1 MTAPGKLRV
10 AVIGA
15 GAAGLCAARHIAA
28 CPESF
33 APPVVFEASGRVGGT
48 WVYTEETGQSPD
60 GLPIHSSMYRDL
72 RTNLPKEVMA
82 FPDFPFDASLPSF
95 LHHSDV
101 LAYLESYADHFC
113 VREHIRF
120 SWLVDAVSPAEG
132 PEGGWDVTTCR
143 AQDRTVQ
150 VTERFDAVIV
160 CSGHY
165 SDPFVPA
172 IPGLETFP
180 GRLLHSH
187 EYRGPEPFAGRTV
200 VLLGAGPSGMDLTL
214 QLAPVAQR
222 VILSHRQPPLPPL
235 PGNVLQAAPAVAV
248 AGDTVQFGDG
258 AEHRADVL
266 ILCTGYRYRF
276 PFLAPARLGLR
287 ITAHT
292 VTPLYRHLLPPQH
305 PDLFF
310 IGVCQQICPF
320 PHFHCQ
326 LLFCLAVLRG
336 ACRLPSAA
344 ERQAAAEGELRQHLA
359 AGGAPRHFHQLGR
372 RQWGYCQE
380 LARLG
385 GFEPLPPVVRKLY
398 EATQASR
405 RQDVSSYR
413 SLNYRVLS
421 AEEWALVGADP
432 GGKGAEDGR

>member
-1 MTAPGKLRV
+1 
-10 AVIGA
+10 
-15 GAAGLCAARHIAA
+15 
-28 CPESF
+28 
-33 APPVVFEASGRVGGT
+33 
-48 WVYTEETGQSPD
+48 
-60 GLPIHSSMYRDL
+60 
-72 RTNLPKEVMA
+72 MA
-82 FPDFPFDASLPSF
+82 FPDFPFDPSLPSF

-101 LAYLESYADHFC
+101 LAYLESYADHFRL
-113 VREHIRF
+113 REHVRF
-120 SWLVDAVSPAEG
+120 SWLVDAVRPAEG
-132 PEGGWDVTTCR
+132 TEGGWDVTACR

-165 SDPFVPA
+165 SDPFVPP

-187 EYRGPEPFAGRTV
+187 EYRCPEPFAGRTV
-200 VLLGAGPSGMDLTL
+200 VLLGAGPSGVDLTL

-222 VILSHRQPPLPPL
+222 VILSHRQPPLSAL
-235 PGNVLQAAPAVAV
+235 PGNVLQAAPAVGV

-276 PFLAPARLGLR
+276 PFLSPARLGLR
-287 ITAHT
+287 ITDHT
-292 VTPLYRHLLPPQH
+292 VTPLYRHLLPPHH
-305 PDLFF
+305 PGLFF
-310 IGVCQQICPF
+310 IGLCQQICPF

-326 LLFCLAVLRG
+326 LLFCLAVLG
-336 ACRLPSAA
+336 GTCCLPSAA
-344 ERQAAAEGELRQHLA
+344 EMQAAAEGELRQHLG
-359 AGGAPRHFHQLGR
+359 AGGPPKRFHQLGGL
-372 RQWGYCQE
+372 QWGYCQE

-385 GFEPLPPVVRKLY
+385 GFEPLPPVVRKIY
-398 EATQASR
+398 EATRASR

-421 AEEWALVGADP
+421 AEEWELVGADP
-432 GGKGAEDGR
+432 GGTPGEGI

>member
-28 CPESF
+28 RPESF
-33 APPVVFEASGRVGGT
+33 APPVVFEASGRIGGT

-82 FPDFPFDASLPSF
+82 FPDFPFDPSLPSF

-120 SWLVDAVSPAEG
+120 WWLVDAVSPAEG
-132 PEGGWDVTTCR
+132 PEGGWDVTACR
-143 AQDRTVQ
+143 VQDRTVQ
-150 VTERFDAVIV
+150 ATERFDAVIV

-165 SDPFVPA
+165 SDPFIPP

-187 EYRGPEPFAGRTV
+187 EYRCPEPFAGRTV
-200 VLLGAGPSGMDLTL
+200 VLLGAGPSGLDLTL

-222 VILSHRQPPLPPL
+222 VILSHRQPLLSPL

-266 ILCTGYRYRF
+266 ILCTGYRYHF
-276 PFLAPARLGLR
+276 PFLSPAHLGLQ
-287 ITAHT
+287 ITAHM
-292 VTPLYRHLLPPQH
+292 VTPLYRHLLPPHH
-305 PDLFF
+305 PGLFF

-326 LLFCLAVLRG
+326 LLFCLAVLG
-336 ACRLPSAA
+336 GTCCLPSAA
-344 ERQAAAEGELRQHLA
+344 EMQVAAEGELRQHLGA
-359 AGGAPRHFHQLGR
+359 DGAPRHFHQLGR
-372 RQWGYCQE
+372 LQWGYCQE

-385 GFEPLPPVVRKLY
+385 GFEPLPPVVRKIY

-432 GGKGAEDGR
+432 GGKGAEDGQ